1 MRMASQQYFDNDK
14 EGKEQ
19 NIEIPSEDNVSSG
32 WPMLGSYF
40 PGTTPKPGQGLP
52 IEHTEQMADG
62 TLLSET
68 QEHDSGVGTEIPPE
82 GPLLAAE
89 EPPVP
94 VGVETTAGP
103 GETGLSTS
111 SLEDLE
117 EPATPEAA
125 GPLPEEGLV
134 EIPAPTSPAPSEI
147 ERSSAVSS
155 PELQA
160 LLELQELGL
169 IEIEG
174 EPIANLI
181 SLARSRAQALDR
193 LAEARKCFAEGMDGN
208 ETLVQQAVQD
218 AQAALR
224 ALEEIRYPEGE
235 TFSARRVALAGDL
248 AQVRALLAALDT
260 WWWQR
265 FAQALAEVYALFKTP
280 QQAQQSLIRAETLLD
295 RWPDFENS
303 IKSKAQEALKT
314 AQREMEEGLV
324 ERQFRALLDEAEAW
338 IALAKN
344 AATDSAAAGQA
355 EDETLAL
362 EYVIRAEAAFKAAER
377 LWDRDL
383 RAQRRNLLS
392 PSLNNTRSNIAQ
404 ARNRCLSTFPQAVL
418 KRRRDVLAS
427 EISRWLEDYTG
438 AVQAVGT
445 EDGDR
450 RYLFISSDEQA
461 RHLRQRLDELIELIR
476 LDPDYMPAE
485 AIRDLIRQREE
496 HRRRSAELVGEA
508 QRVWKWANTASHDAE
523 TRPNAEPFVYRVWCL
538 LEAAKKLDS
547 DLDANSSEINQLS
560 SSVRQEWN
568 QLQQQINDL
577 FNKIEEDQRQLNQKF
592 DQFENQEFSELGNIN
607 ITNLK
612 NSLKTIEEDLNKLRH
627 RLSRH
632 LETPPNWHE
641 RINALE
647 QRYHEQKARADG
659 IAGVLRRVQELVE
672 RWKTPHDLPRLIE
685 ETQALCCSGTLP
697 GWVWQAA
704 VTAVREAVR
713 QALPEIRRRRP
724 PLPRQIELTWLIGEL
739 GKAAARPGN
748 PRSE

>member
-1 MRMASQQYFDNDK
+1 MASQQYSNDK
-14 EGKEQ
+14 ETKER
-19 NIEIPSEDNVSSG
+19 NTEVASDDALSSG
-32 WPMLGSYF
+32 WPTLQSYIV
-40 PGTTPKPGQGLP
+40 GTTPQPSQGP
-52 IEHTEQMADG
+52 PMDRAEQMAEAASLPEKQG
-62 TLLSET
+62 
-68 QEHDSGVGTEIPPE
+68 HDSGE
-82 GPLLAAE
+82 GIDTFPGGHSSVTE
-89 EPPVP
+89 EPPAPAEAEPRV
-94 VGVETTAGP
+94 VIS
-103 GETGLSTS
+103 ETGLSTPS
-111 SLEDLE
+111 E
-117 EPATPEAA
+117 EPATSEAA
-125 GPLPEEGLV
+125 GPLLQEAPP
-134 EIPAPTSPAPSEI
+134 EIPTPTSSAPSEV

-280 QQAQQSLIRAETLLD
+280 QQAQQSLTRAKTLLA

-303 IKSKAQEALKT
+303 IKLKAQGALET

-338 IALAKN
+338 VALAN
-344 AATDSAAAGQA
+344 ASTDEAAVGQA
-355 EDETLAL
+355 EDGTLAL
-362 EYVIRAEAAFKAAER
+362 EYIMRAEAALKAAER

-461 RHLRQRLDELIELIR
+461 RHLRRRLDDLIELIR
-476 LDPDYMPAE
+476 LDPDYMPDE
-485 AIRDLIRQREE
+485 AIRDLIRRREE
-496 HRRRSAELVGEA
+496 NRRRSAELVGEA

-523 TRPNAEPFVYRVWCL
+523 TRPNAELFVYRVWRL
-538 LEAAKKLDS
+538 LEEAKKLDP
-547 DLDANSSEINQLS
+547 DLETNDGEIKQLF
-560 SSVRQEWN
+560 SSVRQEWS

-577 FNKIEEDQRQLNQKF
+577 FNKIEGAQRQLNQKF
-592 DQFENQEFSELGNIN
+592 SELENIN
-607 ITNLK
+607 ITDLK
-612 NSLKTIEEDLNKLRH
+612 NSLKTIEEDLNKLKR

-632 LETPPNWHE
+632 LETPLNWHE
-641 RINALE
+641 TINILE
-647 QRYHEQKARADG
+647 QQHHEQKARADG
-659 IAGVLRRVQELVE
+659 IADTLQRVQGLVE
-672 RWKTPHDLPRLIE
+672 AWKTPHNLPRLIE
-685 ETQALCCSGTLP
+685 ETQALCCSDMLP
-697 GWVWQAA
+697 AWIRRAA

-724 PLPRQIELTWLIGEL
+724 PLP
-739 GKAAARPGN
+739 
-748 PRSE
+748 

>member
-362 EYVIRAEAAFKAAER
+362 EYVIRAEAACRAAER
-377 LWDRDL
+377 LKERMKGGAKGRSTTALNDFTP
-383 RAQRRNLLS
+383 NLVSAKQTALEKFL
-392 PSLNNTRSNIAQ
+392 PS
-404 ARNRCLSTFPQAVL
+404 VL
-418 KRRRDVLAS
+418 ERRRRLIA
-427 EISRWLEDYTG
+427 EQIEKWQQEY
-438 AVQAVGT
+438 AQAVGT
-445 EDGDR
+445 EKQAWDH
-450 RYLFISSDEQA
+450 LFTATDEQA
-461 RHLRQRLDELIELIR
+461 RCLRRRLDELIELIR
-476 LDPDYMPAE
+476 LDPTYVVPDDAM
-485 AIRDLIRQREE
+485 RDLIRQREE

-523 TRPNAEPFVYRVWCL
+523 TRPNAELFVYRVWRL
-538 LEAAKKLDS
+538 LEEAKKLDP
-547 DLDANSSEINQLS
+547 DLETNDGEIKQLF
-560 SSVRQEWN
+560 SSVRQEWS

-577 FNKIEEDQRQLNQKF
+577 FNKIEDAQRQLNQKF
-592 DQFENQEFSELGNIN
+592 SELENIN
-607 ITNLK
+607 ITDLK
-612 NSLKTIEEDLNKLRH
+612 NSLKTIEEDLNKLKR

-632 LETPPNWHE
+632 LETPLNWHE
-641 RINALE
+641 TINILE
-647 QRYHEQKARADG
+647 QQHHEQKARADG
-659 IAGVLRRVQELVE
+659 IADTLQRVQGLVE
-672 RWKTPHDLPRLIE
+672 AWKTPHNLPRLIE
-685 ETQALCCSGTLP
+685 ETQALCCSDMLP
-697 GWVWQAA
+697 AWIRRAA

-739 GKAAARPGN
+739 GEAAARLETRGVN
-748 PRSE
+748 REAGS

>member
-1 MRMASQQYFDNDK
+1 MRMESQQYFDNDK

-134 EIPAPTSPAPSEI
+134 EIPVPTSPAPSEI

-280 QQAQQSLIRAETLLD
+280 QQAQQSLTRAKTLLA

-303 IKSKAQEALKT
+303 IKLKAQGALET

-338 IALAKN
+338 VALAN
-344 AATDSAAAGQA
+344 ASTDEAAVGQT
-355 EDETLAL
+355 EDGTLAL
-362 EYVIRAEAAFKAAER
+362 EYIMRAEAALKAAER

-461 RHLRQRLDELIELIR
+461 RHLRRRLDELIELIR
-476 LDPDYMPAE
+476 LDPTYVVPDDAM
-485 AIRDLIRQREE
+485 RDLVRQREE

-523 TRPNAEPFVYRVWCL
+523 TRPNAELFVYRVWRL
-538 LEAAKKLDS
+538 LEEAKKLDP
-547 DLDANSSEINQLS
+547 DLETNDGEIKQLF
-560 SSVRQEWN
+560 SSVRQEWS

-577 FNKIEEDQRQLNQKF
+577 FNKIEGAQRQLNQKF
-592 DQFENQEFSELGNIN
+592 SELENIN
-607 ITNLK
+607 ITDLK
-612 NSLKTIEEDLNKLRH
+612 NSLKTIEEDLNKLKR

-632 LETPPNWHE
+632 LETPLNWHE
-641 RINALE
+641 TINILE
-647 QRYHEQKARADG
+647 QQHHEQKARADG
-659 IAGVLRRVQELVE
+659 IADTLQRVQGLVE
-672 RWKTPHDLPRLIE
+672 AWKTPHNLPRLIE
-685 ETQALCCSGTLP
+685 ETQALCCSDMLP
-697 GWVWQAA
+697 AWIRRAA

-739 GKAAARPGN
+739 GEAAARLETRGVN
-748 PRSE
+748 REAGS